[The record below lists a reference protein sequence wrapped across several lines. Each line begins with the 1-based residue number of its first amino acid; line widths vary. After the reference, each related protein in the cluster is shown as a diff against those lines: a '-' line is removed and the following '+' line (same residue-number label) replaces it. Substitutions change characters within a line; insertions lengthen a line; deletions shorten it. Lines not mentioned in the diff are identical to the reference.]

1 MGTSVNQR
9 SPNTGGWRSVA
20 TCYTNENVSL
30 ERTASEIWRA
40 AATQDN
46 EISNQLGSEVVT
58 KCAAAATRGFS
69 EAEALAEVERLSA
82 LKQNNLI
89 GEFAKRALLIKAAG
103 GHRDESFTAVL
114 FRQITNYLVSRDISG
129 YVGPNSRCRT
139 AADARA
145 FKLQLAD
152 VVARKISEIE
162 RRGDFQSLSWPEV
175 CQSVYRQVRM

>member
-20 TCYTNENVSL
+20 TCYSNENVSL
-30 ERTASEIWRA
+30 DRTALEIWRA
-40 AATQDN
+40 AATQDS
-46 EISNQLGSEVVT
+46 EISNQLESEVVA
-58 KCAAAATRGFS
+58 KCAAAATQGFS
-69 EAEALAEVERLSA
+69 QAQAFEEVERLSG

-89 GEFAKRALLIKAAG
+89 GEFAKQALLIKTAG
-103 GHRDESFTAVL
+103 GHSDESFTSVL

-139 AADARA
+139 AEDARA
-145 FKLQLAD
+145 LKSKLAD
-152 VVARKISEIE
+152 VVARKVSEIE
-162 RRGDFQSLSWPEV
+162 RRGDFQSRSWSEV